1 MKLSFCTD
9 SLGHLPFEPMLD
21 RLLELGVRG
30 VEMTTGGW
38 SPAPH
43 LDTEELLA
51 NPAKRRQLQQAL
63 ASRGMEIA
71 ALNVSGN
78 PLDPGELGQRH
89 LRQTDNT
96 LELAGLLGV
105 KKIVMMSGLPPASP
119 HDTVPNWI
127 TYTVSWPPTVKNCLD
142 YQWNEVA
149 GRRWSPEP
157 KRAASSALRWKTS
170 APCWCGTR
178 KRCSGCAKPL
188 ARWWA

>member
-9 SLGHLPFEPMLD
+9 SLGHLPFEQMLD
-21 RLLELGVRG
+21 RLLELGVSG

-43 LDTEELLA
+43 LDTDDLLA

-78 PLDPGELGQRH
+78 PLDPGELGRRH
-89 LRQTDNT
+89 QRQTDNT

-105 KKIVMMSGLPPASP
+105 KRSL
-119 HDTVPNWI
+119 
-127 TYTVSWPPTVKNCLD
+127 
-142 YQWNEVA
+142 
-149 GRRWSPEP
+149 
-157 KRAASSALRWKTS
+157 
-170 APCWCGTR
+170 
-178 KRCSGCAKPL
+178 
-188 ARWWA
+188 

>member
-1 MKLSFCTD
+1 
-9 SLGHLPFEPMLD
+9 MLD

-43 LDTEELLA
+43 LDTDDLLA

-89 LRQTDNT
+89 QRQTDNT

-105 KKIVMMSGLPPASP
+105 KKIVMMSGLPRPARMTPSP
-119 HDTVPNWI
+119 IDHL
-127 TYTVSWPPTVKNCLD
+127 YRQL
-142 YQWNEVA
+142 
-149 GRRWSPEP
+149 
-157 KRAASSALRWKTS
+157 AAYGEKLFGLSME
-170 APCWCGTR
+170 
-178 KRCSGCAKPL
+178 
-188 ARWWA
+188 

>member
-43 LDTEELLA
+43 LDADDLLA
-51 NPAKRRQLQQAL
+51 NPAKRRQLQQEL

-105 KKIVMMSGLPPASP
+105 KKIVMMSGQPA
-119 HDTVPNWI
+119 
-127 TYTVSWPPTVKNCLD
+127 
-142 YQWNEVA
+142 
-149 GRRWSPEP
+149 
-157 KRAASSALRWKTS
+157 
-170 APCWCGTR
+170 
-178 KRCSGCAKPL
+178 
-188 ARWWA
+188 